1 MKLRNI
7 MLAVVVMGMAM
18 VPIAVHAEKGGK
30 MIKISIETSKG
41 TIVAELDAEK
51 APNTVANFVSYAE
64 KGYYDG
70 TIFHRVIDGF
80 MIQGGGFTKEM
91 EMKKTDAS
99 IKNEADNGLKNAKGT
114 LAMARTSDV
123 NSATSQ
129 FFINLVDND
138 FLDHRDTTS
147 QGYGYAVF
155 GKVVEGMDVVE
166 AIGKV
171 KTGNVRGFGDVPLE
185 GVVMEK
191 VTVVKDQ

>member
-18 VPIAVHAEKGGK
+18 VPITVHAEKGEK

-41 TIVAELDAEK
+41 TIVAELDADK
-51 APNTVANFVSYAE
+51 APDTVANFVSYAK

-99 IKNEADNGLKNAKGT
+99 IKNEADNGLKNVKGT
-114 LAMARTSDV
+114 LVMARTSDV

-171 KTGNVRGFGDVPLE
+171 KTGNARGFGDVPLE

-191 VTVVKDQ
+191 VTVVEGK

>member
-7 MLAVVVMGMAM
+7 MLAIVVMGMAM
-18 VPIAVHAEKGGK
+18 VPITVHAEKGGK

-41 TIVAELDAEK
+41 TIVAELDADK
-51 APNTVANFVSYAE
+51 APDTVANFVSYAK

-191 VTVVKDQ
+191 VTVVEGQ